1 MADTIDRLVK
11 EAGIESKQAG
21 ERGVTARSVKKATG
35 VRWPSDARAVPVNLA
50 DMLSKCRTHSPSS
63 RDEETLMQ
71 VWIITLSEPELLV
84 ACPFEPSL
92 RDEGRHRTCHRSIMT
107 PPELQTIL
115 SWPRSV
121 RGGSNIC
128 RDLNAT
134 AWTEWVVVR
143 IPRWS
148 GREREGEGR

>member
-21 ERGVTARSVKKATG
+21 ERGITARSVKKATG
-35 VRWPSDARAVPVNLA
+35 VRWPSDARAIPVKLA

-92 RDEGRHRTCHRSIMT
+92 RDTEHDLPYHNSI
-107 PPELQTIL
+107 TIR
-115 SWPRSV
+115 P
-121 RGGSNIC
+121 
-128 RDLNAT
+128 DM
-134 AWTEWVVVR
+134 
-143 IPRWS
+143 
-148 GREREGEGR
+148 